1 MSRDSILG
9 GLPASVVPILQE
21 LGRPARRADM
31 PHRIMDEIRAECPDF
46 MPLGLDLPA
55 FLALVPRDGALVALL
70 VTDWG
75 AFIAAGAV

>member
-1 MSRDSILG
+1 
-9 GLPASVVPILQE
+9 
-21 LGRPARRADM
+21 M